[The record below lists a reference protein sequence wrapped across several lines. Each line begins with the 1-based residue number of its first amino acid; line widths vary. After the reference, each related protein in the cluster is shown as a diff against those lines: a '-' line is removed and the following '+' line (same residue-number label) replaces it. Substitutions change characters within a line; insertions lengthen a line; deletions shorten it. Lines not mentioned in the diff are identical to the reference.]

1 MGELVLGK
9 HSGRAAFRSRLD
21 ELGFDTLSDTEMNK
35 AFSRF
40 KEVADKKKEIT
51 NSDIISIVNDEIRT
65 SIYDTDDKYYEVTRV
80 QVICGDTNL
89 PTATVG
95 ILDKTALVNNAMTS
109 AANNNHKNTEEEEEE
124 ESGEDGDE
132 AKPVEKIT
140 VSTGTG
146 PVDAAFRA
154 VSKAT
159 NVKKVKLLEF
169 SVSSVTAGIDAI
181 GEVTVRVKDDTTGK
195 IYFGRAAN
203 TDIVVSATTA
213 YVNALNRLKSKRE
226 NIETHPQF
234 GKV

>member
-1 MGELVLGK
+1 MG
-9 HSGRAAFRSRLD
+9 
-21 ELGFDTLSDTEMNK
+21 
-35 AFSRF
+35 
-40 KEVADKKKEIT
+40 
-51 NSDIISIVNDEIRT
+51 
-65 SIYDTDDKYYEVTRV
+65 
-80 QVICGDTNL
+80 
-89 PTATVG
+89 TVG

-109 AANNNHKNTEEEEEE
+109 VANNNNKNDNKDNEEEEEEE
-124 ESGEDGDE
+124 ESGEDDYEG
-132 AKPVEKIT
+132 KPVEKIT

-213 YVNALNRLKSKRE
+213 YVNALNRLKCKRD